1 MKKIHHA
8 TCPTVRI
15 AGRGI
20 GIGTSRTDGHRDL
33 GVSRVR
39 TGRRWRGYGIF
50 SSGSIHRIHRFDSGA
65 FGRDRDRGVRVRT
78 SPRGYFLPRGHPSSR
93 ELSQRAVRFG
103 AKKRSNT
110 RGALSARMET
120 ECARVRPSVRARLAS
135 LKKAMKISSLFVFPK
150 RRAGGRTET
159 GASTATGRN
168 GTERS
173 GRRASTRG
181 RKGTESAVVVVRR
194 SIHPSVQAPTP
205 TSTGDAADAD
215 ADDGRWDDGR
225 DRRRREPRGRV
236 GADDADADDGATTGT
251 TTGAGWQRRMKRPF
265 LLSL

>member
-1 MKKIHHA
+1 MA
-8 TCPTVRI
+8 RVRDFFVRI
-15 AGRGI
+15 DPSDPSVRLRRVRSGSGS
-20 GIGTSRTDGHRDL
+20 GTSA
-33 GVSRVR
+33 
-39 TGRRWRGYGIF
+39 WIF
-50 SSGSIHRIHRFDSGA
+50 FTA
-65 FGRDRDRGVRVRT
+65 
-78 SPRGYFLPRGHPSSR
+78 RGHPSSR
-93 ELSQRAVRFG
+93 ELSQSARAFERSNAVRFG

>member
-1 MKKIHHA
+1 MR
-8 TCPTVRI
+8 P
-15 AGRGI
+15 
-20 GIGTSRTDGHRDL
+20 
-33 GVSRVR
+33 
-39 TGRRWRGYGIF
+39 
-50 SSGSIHRIHRFDSGA
+50 
-65 FGRDRDRGVRVRT
+65 
-78 SPRGYFLPRGHPSSR
+78 
-93 ELSQRAVRFG
+93 
-103 AKKRSNT
+103 
-110 RGALSARMET
+110 AL
-120 ECARVRPSVRARLAS
+120 VRPSVRARLASS

-150 RRAGGRTET
+150 RRAGGRRTDGGVDRDRAE
-159 GASTATGRN
+159 RN
-168 GTERS
+168 GAERS
-173 GRRASTRG
+173 RRASTRG
-181 RKGTESAVVVVRR
+181 RKGTESAVVVVVRR

>member
-1 MKKIHHA
+1 MA
-8 TCPTVRI
+8 RVRDFFVRI
-15 AGRGI
+15 DPSDPSVRL
-20 GIGTSRTDGHRDL
+20 R
-33 GVSRVR
+33 RVR
-39 TGRRWRGYGIF
+39 
-50 SSGSIHRIHRFDSGA
+50 SGSGS
-65 FGRDRDRGVRVRT
+65 GVRART

>member
-1 MKKIHHA
+1 MA
-8 TCPTVRI
+8 RVRDFFVRI
-15 AGRGI
+15 DPSDPSVRL
-20 GIGTSRTDGHRDL
+20 R
-33 GVSRVR
+33 RVR
-39 TGRRWRGYGIF
+39 
-50 SSGSIHRIHRFDSGA
+50 SGSGS
-65 FGRDRDRGVRVRT
+65 GVRART

-181 RKGTESAVVVVRR
+181 RKGTESAAVVVVRR